1 MRTFTRLLAIALVAS
16 AALTACGGGGG
27 GGGASTPTTPLCD
40 DDDYD
45 GVGPCTPTTPLS
57 NGDVV
62 IDALAF
68 GLPPSPV
75 VSTSF
80 EFSAIGGFSIGAFP
94 FTATFSN
101 GNAETRG
108 NQAFYISGLNAWH
121 ILNGTSATVTFGTPP
136 STLSFWVRTVN
147 AADVSTIEIFDVTPT
162 NPMLITTVTPT
173 TIYTQITVTRMA
185 GETLIGSMVV
195 TN

>member
-1 MRTFTRLLAIALVAS
+1 MKTFTRLAAIALVPSVTLA
-16 AALTACGGGGG
+16 ACGGGGG
-27 GGGASTPTTPLCD
+27 GDRYSGPT
-40 DDDYD
+40 
-45 GVGPCTPTTPLS
+45 TPTTPLS

-62 IDALAF
+62 IDDLTF

-75 VSTSF
+75 VFTSF
-80 EFSAIGGFSIGAFP
+80 EFSAIGGFSIGASP
-94 FTATFSN
+94 FTATFSD

-121 ILNGTSATVTFGTPP
+121 ILDGTSSTVTFETPP

-147 AADVSTIEIFDVTPT
+147 PADVSTVEIFDVTPT
-162 NPMLITTVTPT
+162 NPVLITTVTPT

>member
-1 MRTFTRLLAIALVAS
+1 MKTYTPILAIALVS
-16 AALTACGGGGG
+16 FVTLTGCGGGGG
-27 GGGASTPTTPLCD
+27 YSAPAATPP
-40 DDDYD
+40 
-45 GVGPCTPTTPLS
+45 PPSPSPPLS

-62 IDALAF
+62 IDDFTF

-75 VSTSF
+75 VFTSF

-94 FTATFSN
+94 FTTDFSN

-108 NQAFYISGLNAWH
+108 VAAFYRSGVNAWH

-162 NPMLITTVTPT
+162 NPVLITTVTPT
-173 TIYTQITVTRMA
+173 TTYTQITVIRMA